1 MRGAAPVDE
10 DQRTRRASV
19 MSLVRDLVAAL
30 GANDDPLL
38 GLFGAFAYDLV
49 FQIEDLVQKRARES
63 DQRDIVLYVPDRL
76 LAYDR
81 ATGRGVVLSYDFA
94 WKGKS
99 TEGLPRETAESVYAK
114 TPRQG
119 FADHAPGEYQAT
131 VETARA
137 AFARGDLF
145 EAVPGQ
151 LFAEPCERSPAE
163 VFQRLCRINPSPYG
177 ALMNLGDGEFL
188 VSASPEMFVRSD
200 GRRVETCPISGTIAR
215 GVDAIGDAEQIRQL
229 LNSEKDE
236 FELNMCTDVD
246 RNDKARVC
254 VPGTIKVLARRQIET
269 YSKLFHT
276 VDHVEG
282 MLRPGFDSL
291 DAFLTHAWAVTVT
304 GAPKLWAMQFVEDHE
319 RSSRR
324 WYAGAI
330 GAVNFDGSINTG
342 LTIRTIRMKDG
353 LAEVRVGATCLFDSD
368 PAAEDRECQVKA
380 AALFQALRGDPP
392 KPLSA
397 FAPDAT
403 GSGKRVLLIDHDD
416 SFVHMLADY
425 FRQVGATV
433 TVVRH
438 VHALADAEA
447 ARATIC
453 WCCRRGRAG
462 RRISAIAKTIDA
474 ALDKKL
480 PIFGV
485 CLGVQAIGEYFGGQ
499 LGQLGQPAHG
509 RPSRVQVRGGRLM
522 QNLPNEIVIGRYHSL
537 YVERDS
543 MPEVL
548 TVTASTEDGVA
559 MAIEH
564 KTLAGRRRAVSPGI
578 ADVAR
583 RRSRP
588 AHRGERVPA
597 WRTDQLMIANR
608 DPKEIPMTFEH
619 DLKAAVR
626 TIPDYPKPGILF
638 RDITTLLGDARAFRR
653 AVDELVQPWA
663 GNKIDKVAGIE
674 ARGFILG
681 GAVAHQVSAGFVP
694 IRKKGKLPHT
704 TVRIAYSL
712 EYGLDEMEMHADAIH
727 PGERVILVDDLIAT
741 GGTAE
746 GAVKLMRQI
755 GANVVAACFI
765 IDLPDL
771 GGAAKLRAMDVPV
784 RTLMAFDGH

>member
-1 MRGAAPVDE
+1 MNRTVFALPARSDYVTRAGLAITRVAEQFTGGASRLDDLINLLDRRRGVMLSSGTTVPGRYESFDLGFSDPPLKLETTGVNFKLEALNGRGQVLIAFLADVLREPCVVISEKTASRLSGHIIRGDAPIEE

-19 MSLVRDLVAAL
+19 MSLVRDLVAAFS
-30 GANDDPLL
+30 ANDDGLL

-49 FQIEDLVQKRARES
+49 FQIEDLVQKRPREN

-81 ATGRGVVLSYDFA
+81 ATGRGVVLAYDFA

-99 TEGLPRETAESVYAK
+99 TAGLPHETAESPYLK

-151 LFAEPCERSPAE
+151 LFAEPCDRSPAE
-163 VFQRLCRINPSPYG
+163 VFQRLCVINPSPYG
-177 ALMNLGDGEFL
+177 ALMNLGEGEFL

-215 GVDAIGDAEQIRQL
+215 GTDAIGDAEQIRQL

-282 MLRPGFDSL
+282 MLRPGFDAL

-319 RSSRR
+319 RSPRR

-392 KPLSA
+392 KPLST

-403 GSGKRVLLIDHDD
+403 GSGKQVLLIDHDD

-425 FRQVGATV
+425 FRQVGADV

-438 VHALADAEA
+438 VHALDMLKQ
-447 ARATIC
+447 RK
-453 WCCRRGRAG
+453 WDLLVLSPGPGRPEDFG
-462 RRISAIAKTIDA
+462 IKKTIDA
-474 ALDKKL
+474 ALEKKL
-480 PIFGV
+480 PVFGV
-485 CLGVQAIGEYFGGQ
+485 CLGVQAIGEYFGGE
-499 LGQLGQPAHG
+499 LGQLTHPAHG
-509 RPSRVQVRGGRLM
+509 RPSRVHVRGGRLM
-522 QNLPNEIVIGRYHSL
+522 RNLPNEIVIGRYHSL
-537 YVERDS
+537 FVERDS

-548 TVTASTEDGVA
+548 SVTASTEDGVA
-559 MAIEH
+559 MALEH
-564 KTLAGRRRAVSPGI
+564 KTLPVAGVQFHPESLM
-578 ADVAR
+578 
-583 RRSRP
+583 SLS
-588 AHRGERVPA
+588 GEVG
-597 WRTDQLMIANR
+597 
-608 DPKEIPMTFEH
+608 
-619 DLKAAVR
+619 LKIVENA
-626 TIPDYPKPGILF
+626 F
-638 RDITTLLGDARAFRR
+638 RLDAR
-653 AVDELVQPWA
+653 VD
-663 GNKIDKVAGIE
+663 
-674 ARGFILG
+674 
-681 GAVAHQVSAGFVP
+681 
-694 IRKKGKLPHT
+694 
-704 TVRIAYSL
+704 
-712 EYGLDEMEMHADAIH
+712 
-727 PGERVILVDDLIAT
+727 
-741 GGTAE
+741 
-746 GAVKLMRQI
+746 
-755 GANVVAACFI
+755 
-765 IDLPDL
+765 
-771 GGAAKLRAMDVPV
+771 
-784 RTLMAFDGH
+784 

>member
-1 MRGAAPVDE
+1 MNRTVFSLPALSEYVTRGDLSVRRQAELFSGGANRLDQLIDLLDRRRGVVLSSGTTVPGRYESFDLGFSDPPLVLETSGVNFALAALNRRGEVLIAFLADTLREPCVVITERTASCLAGHILRGAAPVEE

-19 MSLVRDLVAAL
+19 MSLVRDMVAAF

-38 GLFGAFAYDLV
+38 GLYGAFAYDLV
-49 FQIEDLVQKRARES
+49 FQIEDLVQKRAREQ

-81 ATGRGVVLSYDFA
+81 ATARGVVISYDFA
-94 WKGKS
+94 WKGQS
-99 TEGLPRETAESVYAK
+99 TQGARETSESVYAK

-119 FADHAPGEYQAT
+119 FADHARGEYQAT

-177 ALMNLGDGEFL
+177 ALMNLGNGEFL
-188 VSASPEMFVRSD
+188 VAASPEMYVRSD
-200 GRRVETCPISGTIAR
+200 GKRVETCPISGTIAR

-282 MLRPGFDSL
+282 MLRPGFDAL

-304 GAPKLWAMQFVEDHE
+304 GAPKLWAMQFIEDHE
-319 RSSRR
+319 RSPRR

-330 GAVNFDGSINTG
+330 GCVNFDGSINTG

-353 LAEVRVGATCLFDSD
+353 LAELRVGATCLFDSD

-403 GSGKRVLLIDHDD
+403 GSGKQVLLIDHDD

-425 FRQVGATV
+425 FRQVGASV

-438 VHALADAEA
+438 VHALDMLKRRKWDLLVLSPGPGRPEDFKIAS
-447 ARATIC
+447 TI
-453 WCCRRGRAG
+453 G
-462 RRISAIAKTIDA
+462 A
-474 ALDKKL
+474 ALEKKL

-499 LGQLGQPAHG
+499 LGQLTQPAHG

-522 QNLPNEIVIGRYHSL
+522 KSLPNEIVIGRYHSL
-537 YVERDS
+537 FVERGS
-543 MPEVL
+543 MPDVL
-548 TVTASTEDGVA
+548 DVTASTEDGVA

-564 KTLAGRRRAVSPGI
+564 KTLPVGGVQFHPESLMSLSG
-578 ADVAR
+578 DVGLR
-583 RRSRP
+583 IV
-588 AHRGERVPA
+588 E
-597 WRTDQLMIANR
+597 N
-608 DPKEIPMTFEH
+608 
-619 DLKAAVR
+619 
-626 TIPDYPKPGILF
+626 
-638 RDITTLLGDARAFRR
+638 AFRL
-653 AVDELVQPWA
+653 D
-663 GNKIDKVAGIE
+663 
-674 ARGFILG
+674 
-681 GAVAHQVSAGFVP
+681 VSV
-694 IRKKGKLPHT
+694 H
-704 TVRIAYSL
+704 
-712 EYGLDEMEMHADAIH
+712 
-727 PGERVILVDDLIAT
+727 
-741 GGTAE
+741 
-746 GAVKLMRQI
+746 
-755 GANVVAACFI
+755 
-765 IDLPDL
+765 
-771 GGAAKLRAMDVPV
+771 
-784 RTLMAFDGH
+784 

>member
-1 MRGAAPVDE
+1 MNRTAFSLPARSLYRTHGGLEVSRSVEQFSGGAKRLDELIDLLDRRRGVVLSSRTTVPGRHESFALGFSDPPLRLITTGPDFSLQALNARGQVLIGFLGDALREPCVVISEKNPTRLAGHIVRGAAPVDE

-19 MSLVRDLVAAL
+19 MSLVRDLVAAP
-30 GANDDPLL
+30 GANDDPVH

-49 FQIEDLVQKRARES
+49 FQIEDIGQNPARGLG
-63 DQRDIVLYVPDRL
+63 QHGHVLYVPDRL

-81 ATGRGVVLSYDFA
+81 ATGRGVVLSYDFS
-94 WKGKS
+94 WKGNS
-99 TEGLPRETAESVYAK
+99 SEGLPRQTPDSGYAK

-119 FADHAPGEYQAT
+119 FSDHAPGEYQAT

-163 VFQRLCRINPSPYG
+163 VFQRLCRINPSPSR
-177 ALMNLGDGEFL
+177 ALMNRGDGEFL
-188 VSASPEMFVRSD
+188 VAASPEMFVRSD

-229 LNSEKDE
+229 LNSQKDE
-236 FELNMCTDVD
+236 FELNMCTDGD

-304 GAPKLWAMQFVEDHE
+304 GAPKLWAMQFVEDNE

-330 GAVNFDGSINTG
+330 GCVNFDGSINTG

-353 LAEVRVGATCLFDSD
+353 LAEVRAGAPWLLDSA
-368 PAAEDRECQVKA
+368 PAAEACECQVKA

-403 GSGKRVLLIDHDD
+403 GSGKKVLLIDHDD

-425 FRQVGATV
+425 FRQVGASV

-438 VHALADAEA
+438 IHAQDMLKQKNWDLLVLSPGP
-447 ARATIC
+447 
-453 WCCRRGRAG
+453 GRPEDFG
-462 RRISAIAKTIDA
+462 ISKTIDA
-474 ALDKKL
+474 ALEKRL

-509 RPSRVQVRGGRLM
+509 RPSPVQVRGGRLM
-522 QNLPNEIVIGRYHSL
+522 QNLPKGIGIGRS
-537 YVERDS
+537 
-543 MPEVL
+543 
-548 TVTASTEDGVA
+548 
-559 MAIEH
+559 
-564 KTLAGRRRAVSPGI
+564 
-578 ADVAR
+578 
-583 RRSRP
+583 
-588 AHRGERVPA
+588 
-597 WRTDQLMIANR
+597 
-608 DPKEIPMTFEH
+608 
-619 DLKAAVR
+619 
-626 TIPDYPKPGILF
+626 
-638 RDITTLLGDARAFRR
+638 
-653 AVDELVQPWA
+653 
-663 GNKIDKVAGIE
+663 
-674 ARGFILG
+674 
-681 GAVAHQVSAGFVP
+681 
-694 IRKKGKLPHT
+694 
-704 TVRIAYSL
+704 
-712 EYGLDEMEMHADAIH
+712 
-727 PGERVILVDDLIAT
+727 
-741 GGTAE
+741 
-746 GAVKLMRQI
+746 
-755 GANVVAACFI
+755 
-765 IDLPDL
+765 
-771 GGAAKLRAMDVPV
+771 
-784 RTLMAFDGH
+784 

>member
-1 MRGAAPVDE
+1 MNRTVFSLPAQSEYRTRGGLAVTRAVEQFTGGASRLDDLIGLLDRRCGVVLSSGTTVPGRYESFDLGFSDPPLRLETKGADFSLEALNQRGEVLIAFLADALHEPCVVISEKSERRLAGHIVRSAAPVDE

-19 MSLVRDLVAAL
+19 VSLVRDLVAAL
-30 GANDDPLL
+30 GANDDPVL

-49 FQIEDLVQKRARES
+49 FQIEDLVQKRRRES

-94 WKGKS
+94 WNGKS
-99 TEGLPRETAESVYAK
+99 SEGLPRETAESTYAR
-114 TPRQG
+114 TPCQG
-119 FADHAPGEYQAT
+119 FSDHAPGEYRAT

-229 LNSEKDE
+229 LNSQKDE

-282 MLRPGFDSL
+282 VLRPGFDAL

-304 GAPKLWAMQFVEDHE
+304 GAPKLWAMQFIEDHE
-319 RSSRR
+319 RSPRR

-330 GAVNFDGSINTG
+330 GVVNFDGSINTG

-425 FRQVGATV
+425 FRQVGASV

-438 VHALADAEA
+438 VHALEMLKQKNWDLLVLSPGPGRPADF
-447 ARATIC
+447 
-453 WCCRRGRAG
+453 G
-462 RRISAIAKTIDA
+462 IAKTIDA
-474 ALDKKL
+474 ALAKKL
-480 PIFGV
+480 PVFGV
-485 CLGVQAIGEYFGGQ
+485 CLGLQAIGEYFGGQ
-499 LGQLGQPAHG
+499 LGQLRQPSHG

-522 QNLPNEIVIGRYHSL
+522 RRLPNEIVIGRYHSL
-537 YVERDS
+537 FVERDS
-543 MPEVL
+543 MPDVL
-548 TVTASTEDGVA
+548 SVTASTEDGVA
-559 MAIEH
+559 MAVEH
-564 KTLAGRRRAVSPGI
+564 KTLPVGGVQFHPES
-578 ADVAR
+578 
-583 RRSRP
+583 
-588 AHRGERVPA
+588 
-597 WRTDQLMIANR
+597 LMS
-608 DPKEIPMTFEH
+608 
-619 DLKAAVR
+619 
-626 TIPDYPKPGILF
+626 
-638 RDITTLLGDARAFRR
+638 LGDEVGLRIVENAFR
-653 AVDELVQPWA
+653 
-663 GNKIDKVAGIE
+663 
-674 ARGFILG
+674 LG
-681 GAVAHQVSAGFVP
+681 EP
-694 IRKKGKLPHT
+694 
-704 TVRIAYSL
+704 
-712 EYGLDEMEMHADAIH
+712 AD
-727 PGERVILVDDLIAT
+727 
-741 GGTAE
+741 
-746 GAVKLMRQI
+746 
-755 GANVVAACFI
+755 
-765 IDLPDL
+765 
-771 GGAAKLRAMDVPV
+771 
-784 RTLMAFDGH
+784 

>member
-1 MRGAAPVDE
+1 MNRTVFSLPDHSEYRTRGGLLITRSVEHFSGGASRLDDLIELLDRRRGVVLSSGTTVPGRYESFDLGFADPPLQLQTSGAEFSLVALNARGEVLIAFLGDVLREPCVVITDRSASRISGHILRGDAPVDE

-19 MSLVRDLVAAL
+19 MSLVRDMVAAF
-30 GANDDPLL
+30 GSNDDALL

-49 FQIEDLVQKRARES
+49 FQIEDLVQKRKRED
-63 DQRDIVLYVPDRL
+63 DQRDIVLFVPDRL

-81 ATGRGVVLSYDFA
+81 ATARGAVLSYDFA
-94 WKGKS
+94 WNGKS
-99 TEGLPRETAESVYAK
+99 SEGLSRDTSDSIYARQ
-114 TPRQG
+114 PRQA
-119 FADHAPGEYQAT
+119 FSDHAAGEYQAT

-151 LFAEPCERSPAE
+151 LFGEPCERSPAE

-200 GRRVETCPISGTIAR
+200 GRRIETCPISGTIAR
-215 GVDAIGDAEQIRQL
+215 GRDAIGDAEQIRQL

-282 MLRPGFDSL
+282 MLRPGFDAL

-319 RSSRR
+319 RSPRR

-392 KPLSA
+392 KRLSA
-397 FAPDAT
+397 VAPDAT

-425 FRQVGATV
+425 FRQVGAAV
-433 TVVRH
+433 TVVRY
-438 VHALADAEA
+438 VHARHMLESASYDLLVLSPGP
-447 ARATIC
+447 
-453 WCCRRGRAG
+453 GRPEDF
-462 RRISAIAKTIDA
+462 AIARTIDT
-474 ALDKKL
+474 ALNKKL

-499 LGQLGQPAHG
+499 LGQLTQPAHG

-522 QNLPNEIVIGRYHSL
+522 QNLPNEVVIGRYHSL

-548 TVTASTEDGVA
+548 SVTASTEDGVA

-564 KTLAGRRRAVSPGI
+564 KTLPVGGVQFHPESLMSLG
-578 ADVAR
+578 
-583 RRSRP
+583 
-588 AHRGERVPA
+588 GEVGLRIVE
-597 WRTDQLMIANR
+597 N
-608 DPKEIPMTFEH
+608 
-619 DLKAAVR
+619 
-626 TIPDYPKPGILF
+626 
-638 RDITTLLGDARAFRR
+638 AFR
-653 AVDELVQPWA
+653 
-663 GNKIDKVAGIE
+663 
-674 ARGFILG
+674 LG
-681 GAVAHQVSAGFVP
+681 
-694 IRKKGKLPHT
+694 
-704 TVRIAYSL
+704 
-712 EYGLDEMEMHADAIH
+712 
-727 PGERVILVDDLIAT
+727 
-741 GGTAE
+741 
-746 GAVKLMRQI
+746 
-755 GANVVAACFI
+755 
-765 IDLPDL
+765 
-771 GGAAKLRAMDVPV
+771 VPV
-784 RTLMAFDGH
+784 NY

>member
-1 MRGAAPVDE
+1 MNRTVFSLPALSEYRTRGGLSVTRAAEQFSGGASRLDDLINLLDRRRGVVLSSGTTVPGRYESFDLGFADPPLVLETMGTDFALQALNRRGEVLIAFLGATLRDPAVVITEHTPARLAGHIIRGPAPVEE

-19 MSLVRDLVAAL
+19 MSLVRVLIAAFSA
-30 GANDDPLL
+30 GDDSLL

-49 FQIEDLVQKRARES
+49 FQIEDLVQKRPREK

-81 ATGRGVVLSYDFA
+81 ATGRGVILSYDFA
-94 WKGKS
+94 WNGQS
-99 TEGLPRETAESVYAK
+99 TAGLPRETDDSIYLKE
-114 TPRQG
+114 PRQG

-131 VETARA
+131 VELARA

-151 LFAEPCERSPAE
+151 LFGEPCDRSPAE

-177 ALMNLGDGEFL
+177 ALMNLGEGEFL

-215 GVDAIGDAEQIRQL
+215 GRDAIGDAEQIRQL

-246 RNDKARVC
+246 RNDKARIC

-282 MLRPGFDSL
+282 MLRPGFDAL

-319 RSSRR
+319 RSPRR

-330 GAVNFDGSINTG
+330 GVVNFDGSINTG

-392 KPLSA
+392 KPLSST
-397 FAPDAT
+397 APDAT
-403 GSGKRVLLIDHDD
+403 GSGKQVLLIDHDD

-425 FRQVGATV
+425 FRQVGANV
-433 TVVRH
+433 TVVRY
-438 VHALADAEA
+438 VHALTMLKERSWDLVVLSPGP
-447 ARATIC
+447 
-453 WCCRRGRAG
+453 GRPEDFK
-462 RRISAIAKTIDA
+462 ISRTIDA

-485 CLGVQAIGEYFGGQ
+485 CLGLQAMGEYFGGH
-499 LGQLGQPAHG
+499 LGQLSQPAHG

-522 QNLPNEIVIGRYHSL
+522 QGLPNEIVIGRYHSL
-537 YVERDS
+537 YVEREG

-564 KTLAGRRRAVSPGI
+564 TSLPVGGVQFHPES
-578 ADVAR
+578 
-583 RRSRP
+583 
-588 AHRGERVPA
+588 
-597 WRTDQLMIANR
+597 LMS
-608 DPKEIPMTFEH
+608 
-619 DLKAAVR
+619 
-626 TIPDYPKPGILF
+626 
-638 RDITTLLGDARAFRR
+638 LGDAVGLKIVENAFR
-653 AVDELVQPWA
+653 LKQP
-663 GNKIDKVAGIE
+663 
-674 ARGFILG
+674 
-681 GAVAHQVSAGFVP
+681 
-694 IRKKGKLPHT
+694 
-704 TVRIAYSL
+704 
-712 EYGLDEMEMHADAIH
+712 
-727 PGERVILVDDLIAT
+727 
-741 GGTAE
+741 
-746 GAVKLMRQI
+746 
-755 GANVVAACFI
+755 AN
-765 IDLPDL
+765 
-771 GGAAKLRAMDVPV
+771 
-784 RTLMAFDGH
+784 

>member
-1 MRGAAPVDE
+1 MNRTVFSLPDRSEYRTRGGLLVTRSIEHFSGGASRLDDLIELLDRRRGVVLSSGTTVPGRYESFDLGFADPPLQLQTSGADFSLSALNARGEVLIAFLGDVLRDPSVVVTERSASRLSGHILRGDAPVNE

-19 MSLVRDLVAAL
+19 MSLVRELVAAF
-30 GANDDPLL
+30 GSNDDSLL

-49 FQIEDLVQKRARES
+49 FQIEDLVQKRKRES
-63 DQRDIVLYVPDRL
+63 DQRDIVLFVPDRL

-81 ATGRGVVLSYDFA
+81 ATARGAVLSYDFA
-94 WKGKS
+94 WNGKS
-99 TEGLPRETAESVYAK
+99 SNGLSRDTSESVYALM
-114 TPRQG
+114 PRQA
-119 FADHAPGEYQAT
+119 FSDHAAGEYQAT

-137 AFARGDLF
+137 SFARGDLF

-151 LFAEPCERSPAE
+151 LFGEPCERSPAE

-200 GRRVETCPISGTIAR
+200 GRRIETCPISGTIAR

-229 LNSEKDE
+229 LNSKKDE

-319 RSSRR
+319 RSPRR

-330 GAVNFDGSINTG
+330 GVVNFDGGINTG

-353 LAEVRVGATCLFDSD
+353 IAEVRVGATCLFDSD

-392 KPLSA
+392 KRLST

-425 FRQVGATV
+425 FRQVGASV

-438 VHALADAEA
+438 IHARQMLESTAYDLLVLSPGPGRPEDFGIAATIDTALA
-447 ARATIC
+447 
-453 WCCRRGRAG
+453 
-462 RRISAIAKTIDA
+462 
-474 ALDKKL
+474 KKL

-485 CLGVQAIGEYFGGQ
+485 CLGVQAIGEYFGGR
-499 LGQLGQPAHG
+499 LGQLQQPAHG

-522 QNLPNEIVIGRYHSL
+522 QNLPDEIVIGRYHSL

-543 MPEVL
+543 MPDVL
-548 TVTASTEDGVA
+548 QVTASTEDGVA

-564 KTLAGRRRAVSPGI
+564 KTLPVAGVQFHPESLMSLG
-578 ADVAR
+578 
-583 RRSRP
+583 
-588 AHRGERVPA
+588 GEVGLRIVE
-597 WRTDQLMIANR
+597 N
-608 DPKEIPMTFEH
+608 
-619 DLKAAVR
+619 
-626 TIPDYPKPGILF
+626 
-638 RDITTLLGDARAFRR
+638 AFR
-653 AVDELVQPWA
+653 
-663 GNKIDKVAGIE
+663 
-674 ARGFILG
+674 LG
-681 GAVAHQVSAGFVP
+681 TP
-694 IRKKGKLPHT
+694 L
-704 TVRIAYSL
+704 
-712 EYGLDEMEMHADAIH
+712 
-727 PGERVILVDDLIAT
+727 
-741 GGTAE
+741 
-746 GAVKLMRQI
+746 
-755 GANVVAACFI
+755 N
-765 IDLPDL
+765 
-771 GGAAKLRAMDVPV
+771 
-784 RTLMAFDGH
+784 

>member
-1 MRGAAPVDE
+1 MNRTVFSLPAKSHYRTSGGLAVTRTVEQFSGDAKRLDDLIDLLDRRRGVVLSSGTTVPGRYESFDLGFADPPLVLETAGTKFSLSALNGRGEVLIAFLGETLREPCAVVTEKSATRLAGHIIRGAAPVEE

-19 MSLVRDLVAAL
+19 MSLVRDLVAAFA
-30 GANDDPLL
+30 ANNDPLL

-49 FQIEDLVQKRARES
+49 FQIEDLVQKRAREA

-81 ATGRGVVLSYDFA
+81 ATGRGVVLAYDFA
-94 WKGKS
+94 WNGKS
-99 TEGLPRETAESVYAK
+99 TAGLPHATPESLYLKA
-114 TPRQG
+114 PRQG

-131 VETARA
+131 VEVARA

-215 GVDAIGDAEQIRQL
+215 GTDAIGDAEQIRQL

-319 RSSRR
+319 RSPRR

-353 LAEVRVGATCLFDSD
+353 LAEVRVGATCLFNSD

-403 GSGKRVLLIDHDD
+403 GSGKQVLLIDHDD

-425 FRQVGATV
+425 FRQVGADV

-438 VHALADAEA
+438 VHAQDMLK
-447 ARATIC
+447 
-453 WCCRRGRAG
+453 RRGWDLLVLSPGPG
-462 RRISAIAKTIDA
+462 RPEDFGISKTIGTA
-474 ALDKKL
+474 IEKNL

-485 CLGVQAIGEYFGGQ
+485 CLGLQAIGEYFGGQ

-537 YVERDS
+537 YVERQSIPD
-543 MPEVL
+543 VL
-548 TVTASTEDGVA
+548 SVTATTEDGVA

-564 KTLAGRRRAVSPGI
+564 KTLPVGGVQFHPESLMSLG
-578 ADVAR
+578 
-583 RRSRP
+583 
-588 AHRGERVPA
+588 GEVGLRIVE
-597 WRTDQLMIANR
+597 N
-608 DPKEIPMTFEH
+608 
-619 DLKAAVR
+619 
-626 TIPDYPKPGILF
+626 
-638 RDITTLLGDARAFRR
+638 AFR
-653 AVDELVQPWA
+653 LNA
-663 GNKIDKVAGIE
+663 GMN
-674 ARGFILG
+674 
-681 GAVAHQVSAGFVP
+681 
-694 IRKKGKLPHT
+694 
-704 TVRIAYSL
+704 
-712 EYGLDEMEMHADAIH
+712 
-727 PGERVILVDDLIAT
+727 
-741 GGTAE
+741 
-746 GAVKLMRQI
+746 
-755 GANVVAACFI
+755 
-765 IDLPDL
+765 
-771 GGAAKLRAMDVPV
+771 
-784 RTLMAFDGH
+784 

>member
-1 MRGAAPVDE
+1 MNRTVFALPARSDYLTRAGLAITRVAEQFTGGANRLDDLINLLDRRRGVVLSSGTTVPGRYESFDLGFSDPPLKLETAGVNFKLEALNERGQVLIAFLGDVMREPCVVISEKTPVRLAGHIVRGDAPVEE

-19 MSLVRDLVAAL
+19 MSLVRDTIAAFS
-30 GANDDPLL
+30 ANDDGLL

-49 FQIEDLVQKRARES
+49 FQIEDLAQKRPREQ

-81 ATGRGVVLSYDFA
+81 ATGRGVVLAYDFA

-99 TEGLPRETAESVYAK
+99 TAGLPRETAESPYLK

-151 LFAEPCERSPAE
+151 LFAEPCDRSPAE
-163 VFQRLCRINPSPYG
+163 VFQRLCVINPSPYG
-177 ALMNLGDGEFL
+177 ALMNLGEGEFL

-215 GVDAIGDAEQIRQL
+215 GTDAIGDAEQIRQL

-282 MLRPGFDSL
+282 MLRPGFDAL

-319 RSSRR
+319 RSPRR

-330 GAVNFDGSINTG
+330 GAMNFDGSINTG

-392 KPLSA
+392 KPLST

-425 FRQVGATV
+425 FRQVGADV

-438 VHALADAEA
+438 VHALDMIEQKAWDLLVLSPGP
-447 ARATIC
+447 
-453 WCCRRGRAG
+453 GRPEDFG
-462 RRISAIAKTIDA
+462 IKKTINA
-474 ALDKKL
+474 ALEKKL
-480 PIFGV
+480 PVFGV
-485 CLGVQAIGEYFGGQ
+485 CLGVQAIGEYFGGE
-499 LGQLGQPAHG
+499 LGQLIHPAHG

-522 QNLPNEIVIGRYHSL
+522 RNLPNEIVIGRYHSL

-548 TVTASTEDGVA
+548 SVTASTEDGVA
-559 MAIEH
+559 MALEH
-564 KTLAGRRRAVSPGI
+564 KTLPVAGVQFHPES
-578 ADVAR
+578 
-583 RRSRP
+583 
-588 AHRGERVPA
+588 
-597 WRTDQLMIANR
+597 LMSLGNEVGLRIVENA
-608 DPKEIPMTFEH
+608 
-619 DLKAAVR
+619 
-626 TIPDYPKPGILF
+626 F
-638 RDITTLLGDARAFRR
+638 RLDAR
-653 AVDELVQPWA
+653 
-663 GNKIDKVAGIE
+663 
-674 ARGFILG
+674 
-681 GAVAHQVSAGFVP
+681 
-694 IRKKGKLPHT
+694 
-704 TVRIAYSL
+704 
-712 EYGLDEMEMHADAIH
+712 
-727 PGERVILVDDLIAT
+727 
-741 GGTAE
+741 
-746 GAVKLMRQI
+746 
-755 GANVVAACFI
+755 
-765 IDLPDL
+765 
-771 GGAAKLRAMDVPV
+771 
-784 RTLMAFDGH
+784 

>member
-1 MRGAAPVDE
+1 MNRTVFSLPDHSEYHTRGGLLVTRSVEHFSGGASRLDDLIELLDRRRGVVLSSGTTVPGRYESFDLGFADPPLQLQTTGVNFSLSALNARGEVLIAFLGDVLREPCVVITERSAGRLAGHVLRGEAPVDE

-19 MSLVRDLVAAL
+19 MSLVRDLVAAF
-30 GANDDPLL
+30 GANDDALL

-49 FQIEDLVQKRARES
+49 FQIEDLVQKRPRES
-63 DQRDIVLYVPDRL
+63 DQRDIVLFVPDRL

-81 ATGRGVVLSYDFA
+81 ATAQGVVLSYDFA
-94 WKGKS
+94 WNGKS
-99 TEGLPRETAESVYAK
+99 SKGLSRDTSESVYAR

-119 FADHAPGEYQAT
+119 FADHAAGEYQAT

-151 LFAEPCERSPAE
+151 LFGEPCERSPAE

-177 ALMNLGDGEFL
+177 ALMNLGEGEFL
-188 VSASPEMFVRSD
+188 VAASPEMFVRSD
-200 GRRVETCPISGTIAR
+200 GRRIETCPISGTIAR

-229 LNSEKDE
+229 LNSQKDE

-319 RSSRR
+319 RSPRR

-330 GAVNFDGSINTG
+330 GVVNFDGSINTG

-353 LAEVRVGATCLFDSD
+353 IAEVRVGATCLFDSD

-392 KPLSA
+392 KRLST

-425 FRQVGATV
+425 FRQVGASV
-433 TVVRH
+433 TVVRY
-438 VHALADAEA
+438 VHARHMLESASYDLLVLSPGP
-447 ARATIC
+447 
-453 WCCRRGRAG
+453 GRPEDF
-462 RRISAIAKTIDA
+462 AIASTIDA
-474 ALDKKL
+474 ALARKL

-485 CLGVQAIGEYFGGQ
+485 CLGVQAIGEYFGGR
-499 LGQLGQPAHG
+499 LGQLQQPAHG

-543 MPEVL
+543 MPDVL
-548 TVTASTEDGVA
+548 QVTASTEDGVA
-559 MAIEH
+559 MALEH
-564 KTLAGRRRAVSPGI
+564 KTLPVAGVQFHPESLMSLG
-578 ADVAR
+578 
-583 RRSRP
+583 
-588 AHRGERVPA
+588 GEVGLRIVE
-597 WRTDQLMIANR
+597 N
-608 DPKEIPMTFEH
+608 
-619 DLKAAVR
+619 
-626 TIPDYPKPGILF
+626 
-638 RDITTLLGDARAFRR
+638 AFR
-653 AVDELVQPWA
+653 
-663 GNKIDKVAGIE
+663 
-674 ARGFILG
+674 LG
-681 GAVAHQVSAGFVP
+681 A
-694 IRKKGKLPHT
+694 LT
-704 TVRIAYSL
+704 
-712 EYGLDEMEMHADAIH
+712 
-727 PGERVILVDDLIAT
+727 
-741 GGTAE
+741 
-746 GAVKLMRQI
+746 
-755 GANVVAACFI
+755 N
-765 IDLPDL
+765 
-771 GGAAKLRAMDVPV
+771 
-784 RTLMAFDGH
+784 

>member
-1 MRGAAPVDE
+1 MNRTAFSFPPHSEYRTRGGLAVSRSVEQFTGGASRLDDLIGLLDRRRGVVLSSGTTVPGRYESFDLGFSDPPLVLETAGIDFSLVALNPRGEILIAFLGDALREPCVVISEKSPKRLAGHIVRGAAPVEE

-19 MSLVRDLVAAL
+19 MSLVRDLVAAF
-30 GANDDPLL
+30 GSSEDPML

-49 FQIEDLVQKRARES
+49 FQIEDIVQKRARER

-81 ATGRGVVLSYDFA
+81 ATARGVVLSYEFG
-94 WKGKS
+94 WNGKS
-99 TEGLPRETAESVYAK
+99 TEGLPRETSESLYAR
-114 TPRQG
+114 TGRQG

-188 VSASPEMFVRSD
+188 VSASPEMFVRCD

-254 VPGTIKVLARRQIET
+254 LPGSIKVLARRQIET

-319 RSSRR
+319 RSPRR

-397 FAPDAT
+397 VAPDAT

-433 TVVRH
+433 TVVRY
-438 VHALADAEA
+438 VHAQEMLNKGQYDLLVLSPGPGRPQDFAMAE
-447 ARATIC
+447 TI
-453 WCCRRGRAG
+453 G
-462 RRISAIAKTIDA
+462 T
-474 ALDKKL
+474 ALGKKL

-499 LGQLGQPAHG
+499 LGQLKQPAHG
-509 RPSRVQVRGGRLM
+509 RPARVQVRGGCLM
-522 QNLPNEIVIGRYHSL
+522 RNLPNEIVIGRYHSL
-537 YVERDS
+537 YVERNS
-543 MPEVL
+543 MPDVL
-548 TVTASTEDGVA
+548 VVTASTEDGVA

-564 KTLAGRRRAVSPGI
+564 KTLAVGGVQFHPESLMSLG
-578 ADVAR
+578 
-583 RRSRP
+583 
-588 AHRGERVPA
+588 GEVGLRIVV
-597 WRTDQLMIANR
+597 N
-608 DPKEIPMTFEH
+608 
-619 DLKAAVR
+619 
-626 TIPDYPKPGILF
+626 
-638 RDITTLLGDARAFRR
+638 AFR
-653 AVDELVQPWA
+653 
-663 GNKIDKVAGIE
+663 
-674 ARGFILG
+674 LG
-681 GAVAHQVSAGFVP
+681 AP
-694 IRKKGKLPHT
+694 
-704 TVRIAYSL
+704 
-712 EYGLDEMEMHADAIH
+712 
-727 PGERVILVDDLIAT
+727 VI
-741 GGTAE
+741 
-746 GAVKLMRQI
+746 
-755 GANVVAACFI
+755 
-765 IDLPDL
+765 
-771 GGAAKLRAMDVPV
+771 
-784 RTLMAFDGH
+784 

>member
-1 MRGAAPVDE
+1 MNRTVFALPAQSEYRTGGGLAITRTAEQFSGHADRLDDLIDLLDRRRGVVLSSGTTVPGRYDSFDLGFADPPLALETSGTDFALQAQNVRGEVLIAFLGAILRDPAVVITEHTPARLAGHIIRGPAPVEE
-10 DQRTRRASV
+10 DQRTRRAS
-19 MSLVRDLVAAL
+19 MISLVRALIAAL
-30 GANDDPLL
+30 CANDDPLL

-49 FQIEDLVQKRARES
+49 FQFEDIKQKRPRAA

-94 WKGKS
+94 WNGQS
-99 TEGLPRETAESVYAK
+99 TAGLPRETSESIYLK
-114 TPRQG
+114 EPRQG

-177 ALMNLGDGEFL
+177 ALMNLGEGEFL

-215 GVDAIGDAEQIRQL
+215 GRDAIGDAEQIRQL

-246 RNDKARVC
+246 RNDKARIC

-282 MLRPGFDSL
+282 MLRPGFDAL

-319 RSSRR
+319 RSPRR

-330 GAVNFDGSINTG
+330 GAVFFDGSINTG

-368 PAAEDRECQVKA
+368 AAAEDRECQVKA
-380 AALFQALRGDPP
+380 AALFQALRGDPA
-392 KPLSA
+392 KPLSSI
-397 FAPDAT
+397 APDAT
-403 GSGKRVLLIDHDD
+403 GSGKDVLLIDHDD

-425 FRQVGATV
+425 FRQVGANV

-438 VHALADAEA
+438 VHALQMLDQRSWDLLVLSPGPGRPADFK
-447 ARATIC
+447 
-453 WCCRRGRAG
+453 
-462 RRISAIAKTIDA
+462 ISTTIDA
-474 ALDKKL
+474 ALGKKL

-485 CLGVQAIGEYFGGQ
+485 CLGVQAMGEYFGGQ
-499 LGQLGQPAHG
+499 LGQLSQPAHG
-509 RPSRVQVRGGRLM
+509 RPSRVAVRGGRLM
-522 QNLPNEIVIGRYHSL
+522 QGLPNEIVIGRYHSL
-537 YVERDS
+537 FVERDS
-543 MPEVL
+543 MPDVL
-548 TVTASTEDGVA
+548 DVTAATEDGVA

-564 KTLAGRRRAVSPGI
+564 KTLPVGGVQFHPES
-578 ADVAR
+578 
-583 RRSRP
+583 
-588 AHRGERVPA
+588 
-597 WRTDQLMIANR
+597 LMS
-608 DPKEIPMTFEH
+608 
-619 DLKAAVR
+619 
-626 TIPDYPKPGILF
+626 
-638 RDITTLLGDARAFRR
+638 LGDAVGLRIVENAFR
-653 AVDELVQPWA
+653 
-663 GNKIDKVAGIE
+663 
-674 ARGFILG
+674 LG
-681 GAVAHQVSAGFVP
+681 VP
-694 IRKKGKLPHT
+694 
-704 TVRIAYSL
+704 
-712 EYGLDEMEMHADAIH
+712 
-727 PGERVILVDDLIAT
+727 
-741 GGTAE
+741 
-746 GAVKLMRQI
+746 
-755 GANVVAACFI
+755 AN
-765 IDLPDL
+765 
-771 GGAAKLRAMDVPV
+771 
-784 RTLMAFDGH
+784 

>member
-1 MRGAAPVDE
+1 MNRTVFSLPDRSEYRTHGGLVVARSVEHFSGGASRLDDLIELLDRRRGVVLSSGTTVPGRYESFDIGFADPPLQLQTRAENFSLSALNARGEVLIAFLGDVLRDDCLVITERSANRLAGHILRGEAPVNE
-10 DQRTRRASV
+10 DQRTRRATV
-19 MSLVRDLVAAL
+19 MSLVRELVASF
-30 GANDDPLL
+30 GSNEDSLL
-38 GLFGAFAYDLV
+38 GLFGAFGYDLV
-49 FQIEDLVQKRARES
+49 FQIEDLVQKRKRED
-63 DQRDIVLYVPDRL
+63 DQRDIVLFVPDRL

-81 ATGRGVVLSYDFA
+81 ATARGVVLSYDFA
-94 WKGKS
+94 WKGQS
-99 TEGLPRETAESVYAK
+99 SNGRSRETSESLYAH
-114 TPRQG
+114 TPRQA
-119 FADHAPGEYQAT
+119 FSDHAAGEYQAT

-151 LFAEPCERSPAE
+151 LFGEPCERSPAE

-200 GRRVETCPISGTIAR
+200 GRRIETCPISGTIAR

-229 LNSEKDE
+229 LNSQKDE

-246 RNDKARVC
+246 RNDKARIC

-319 RSSRR
+319 RSPRR

-330 GAVNFDGSINTG
+330 GVVNFDGGINTG

-353 LAEVRVGATCLFDSD
+353 IAEVRVGATCLFDSD

-392 KPLSA
+392 KRLST

-425 FRQVGATV
+425 FRQVGSSV
-433 TVVRH
+433 TVVRY
-438 VHALADAEA
+438 VHAQHMLATAGYDLLVLSPGP
-447 ARATIC
+447 
-453 WCCRRGRAG
+453 GRPEDFG
-462 RRISAIAKTIDA
+462 ISATIDA
-474 ALDKKL
+474 ALGKKL

-485 CLGVQAIGEYFGGQ
+485 CLGVQAIGEYFGGR
-499 LGQLGQPAHG
+499 LGQLQQPAHG

-543 MPEVL
+543 MPDVL
-548 TVTASTEDGVA
+548 QVTASTEDGVA

-564 KTLAGRRRAVSPGI
+564 KTLPVAGVQFHPESLMSLG
-578 ADVAR
+578 
-583 RRSRP
+583 
-588 AHRGERVPA
+588 GEVGLRIVE
-597 WRTDQLMIANR
+597 N
-608 DPKEIPMTFEH
+608 
-619 DLKAAVR
+619 
-626 TIPDYPKPGILF
+626 
-638 RDITTLLGDARAFRR
+638 AFR
-653 AVDELVQPWA
+653 L
-663 GNKIDKVAGIE
+663 G
-674 ARGFILG
+674 AR
-681 GAVAHQVSAGFVP
+681 
-694 IRKKGKLPHT
+694 T
-704 TVRIAYSL
+704 
-712 EYGLDEMEMHADAIH
+712 
-727 PGERVILVDDLIAT
+727 
-741 GGTAE
+741 
-746 GAVKLMRQI
+746 
-755 GANVVAACFI
+755 N
-765 IDLPDL
+765 
-771 GGAAKLRAMDVPV
+771 
-784 RTLMAFDGH
+784 

>member
-1 MRGAAPVDE
+1 SALNARGEVLIAFLGDVLRDPSVIVTERSANRLAGHILRGEAPVDE
-10 DQRTRRASV
+10 DQRTRRATV
-19 MSLVRDLVAAL
+19 MSLVRELVSAFGSNEDA
-30 GANDDPLL
+30 LL

-63 DQRDIVLYVPDRL
+63 DQRDIVLFVPDRL

-81 ATGRGVVLSYDFA
+81 ATARGVVLSYDFA
-94 WKGKS
+94 WNGKS
-99 TEGLPRETAESVYAK
+99 SHGLSRETSESVYAR
-114 TPRQG
+114 TPRQA
-119 FADHAPGEYQAT
+119 FADHSPGEYQAT

-151 LFAEPCERSPAE
+151 LFGEPCERSPAE

-200 GRRVETCPISGTIAR
+200 GRRIETCPISGTIAR

-229 LNSEKDE
+229 LNSQKDE

-246 RNDKARVC
+246 RNDKARIC

-319 RSSRR
+319 RSPRR

-330 GAVNFDGSINTG
+330 GVVNFDGGINTG

-392 KPLSA
+392 KRLST

-425 FRQVGATV
+425 FRQVGSSV
-433 TVVRH
+433 TVVRY
-438 VHALADAEA
+438 VHAQQMLAKAGYDLLVLSPGP
-447 ARATIC
+447 
-453 WCCRRGRAG
+453 GRPEDFN
-462 RRISAIAKTIDA
+462 ISATIDA
-474 ALDKKL
+474 ALGKKL

-485 CLGVQAIGEYFGGQ
+485 CLGVQAIGEYFGGR
-499 LGQLGQPAHG
+499 LGQLQQPAHG

-537 YVERDS
+537 YVERET
-543 MPEVL
+543 MPDVL
-548 TVTASTEDGVA
+548 QVTASTEDGVA

-564 KTLAGRRRAVSPGI
+564 KTLPVGGVQFHPESLMSLG
-578 ADVAR
+578 
-583 RRSRP
+583 
-588 AHRGERVPA
+588 GEVGLRIVE
-597 WRTDQLMIANR
+597 N
-608 DPKEIPMTFEH
+608 
-619 DLKAAVR
+619 
-626 TIPDYPKPGILF
+626 
-638 RDITTLLGDARAFRR
+638 AFR
-653 AVDELVQPWA
+653 L
-663 GNKIDKVAGIE
+663 
-674 ARGFILG
+674 
-681 GAVAHQVSAGFVP
+681 
-694 IRKKGKLPHT
+694 
-704 TVRIAYSL
+704 
-712 EYGLDEMEMHADAIH
+712 
-727 PGERVILVDDLIAT
+727 
-741 GGTAE
+741 
-746 GAVKLMRQI
+746 
-755 GANVVAACFI
+755 
-765 IDLPDL
+765 
-771 GGAAKLRAMDVPV
+771 GAAAN
-784 RTLMAFDGH
+784 

>member
-1 MRGAAPVDE
+1 
-10 DQRTRRASV
+10 
-19 MSLVRDLVAAL
+19 
-30 GANDDPLL
+30 
-38 GLFGAFAYDLV
+38 
-49 FQIEDLVQKRARES
+49 
-63 DQRDIVLYVPDRL
+63 
-76 LAYDR
+76 
-81 ATGRGVVLSYDFA
+81 
-94 WKGKS
+94 
-99 TEGLPRETAESVYAK
+99 
-114 TPRQG
+114 
-119 FADHAPGEYQAT
+119 
-131 VETARA
+131 
-137 AFARGDLF
+137 
-145 EAVPGQ
+145 
-151 LFAEPCERSPAE
+151 
-163 VFQRLCRINPSPYG
+163 
-177 ALMNLGDGEFL
+177 MNLGDGEFL

-282 MLRPGFDSL
+282 MLRPGFDAL

-304 GAPKLWAMQFVEDHE
+304 GAPKLWAMQFVEDNE

-380 AALFQALRGDPP
+380 AALFQALRGDAP

-403 GSGKRVLLIDHDD
+403 GSGRKVLLIDHDD

-425 FRQVGATV
+425 FRQVGASV

-438 VHALADAEA
+438 IHAQEMLKKNWDLLVLSPGP
-447 ARATIC
+447 
-453 WCCRRGRAG
+453 GRPEDFG
-462 RRISAIAKTIDA
+462 ISKTIGT
-474 ALDKKL
+474 ALDRKL

-499 LGQLGQPAHG
+499 LGQLTHPAHG

-522 QNLPNEIVIGRYHSL
+522 HNLPNEIVIGRYHSL

-543 MPEVL
+543 VPEVL
-548 TVTASTEDGVA
+548 EVTATTEDGVA

-564 KTLAGRRRAVSPGI
+564 KTLPVGGVQFHPESLMSLG
-578 ADVAR
+578 
-583 RRSRP
+583 
-588 AHRGERVPA
+588 GEVGLRIVE
-597 WRTDQLMIANR
+597 N
-608 DPKEIPMTFEH
+608 
-619 DLKAAVR
+619 
-626 TIPDYPKPGILF
+626 
-638 RDITTLLGDARAFRR
+638 AFR
-653 AVDELVQPWA
+653 L
-663 GNKIDKVAGIE
+663 N
-674 ARGFILG
+674 
-681 GAVAHQVSAGFVP
+681 
-694 IRKKGKLPHT
+694 
-704 TVRIAYSL
+704 
-712 EYGLDEMEMHADAIH
+712 
-727 PGERVILVDDLIAT
+727 
-741 GGTAE
+741 
-746 GAVKLMRQI
+746 
-755 GANVVAACFI
+755 
-765 IDLPDL
+765 
-771 GGAAKLRAMDVPV
+771 VPV
-784 RTLMAFDGH
+784 N

>member
-1 MRGAAPVDE
+1 MNRTVFALPARSDYVTRAGLAITRVAEQFTGGANRLDDLVSLLDRRRGVVLSSGTTVPGRYESFDLGFSDPPLKLETTGVNFKLEALNERGQVLIAFLVDVLREPCVVISEKTATRLAGHIIRGDAPVEE

-19 MSLVRDLVAAL
+19 MSLVRDLVAAFS
-30 GANDDPLL
+30 ANDDGLL

-99 TEGLPRETAESVYAK
+99 TEGLPRETAESPYLK

-151 LFAEPCERSPAE
+151 LFAEPCDRSPAE
-163 VFQRLCRINPSPYG
+163 VFQRLCVINPSPYG
-177 ALMNLGDGEFL
+177 ALMNLGEGEFL

-215 GVDAIGDAEQIRQL
+215 GSDAIGDAEQIRQL

-282 MLRPGFDSL
+282 MLRPGFDAL

-319 RSSRR
+319 RSPRR

-392 KPLSA
+392 KPLST

-425 FRQVGATV
+425 FRQVGADV

-438 VHALADAEA
+438 VHALDMLK
-447 ARATIC
+447 RKT
-453 WCCRRGRAG
+453 WDLLVLSPGPGRPEDFG
-462 RRISAIAKTIDA
+462 IKKTIDA
-474 ALDKKL
+474 ALERKL
-480 PIFGV
+480 PVFGV
-485 CLGVQAIGEYFGGQ
+485 CLGVQAIGEYFGGE
-499 LGQLGQPAHG
+499 LGQLTHPAHG

-522 QNLPNEIVIGRYHSL
+522 RNLPNEIVIGRYHSL

-548 TVTASTEDGVA
+548 SVTASTEDGVA
-559 MAIEH
+559 MALEH
-564 KTLAGRRRAVSPGI
+564 KTLPVAGVQFHPES
-578 ADVAR
+578 
-583 RRSRP
+583 
-588 AHRGERVPA
+588 
-597 WRTDQLMIANR
+597 LMSLSNEVGLRIVENA
-608 DPKEIPMTFEH
+608 
-619 DLKAAVR
+619 
-626 TIPDYPKPGILF
+626 F
-638 RDITTLLGDARAFRR
+638 RLDAR
-653 AVDELVQPWA
+653 VD
-663 GNKIDKVAGIE
+663 
-674 ARGFILG
+674 
-681 GAVAHQVSAGFVP
+681 
-694 IRKKGKLPHT
+694 
-704 TVRIAYSL
+704 
-712 EYGLDEMEMHADAIH
+712 
-727 PGERVILVDDLIAT
+727 
-741 GGTAE
+741 
-746 GAVKLMRQI
+746 
-755 GANVVAACFI
+755 
-765 IDLPDL
+765 
-771 GGAAKLRAMDVPV
+771 
-784 RTLMAFDGH
+784 

>member
-1 MRGAAPVDE
+1 MNRTVFSLPGKSEYRTRGGLLITRSVEHFSGGASRLDDLIKLLDTRHGVVLSSGTTVPGRYDSFDLGFADPPLQLQTRAENFSLSALNARGEVLIAFLSDVLRDASIVVTERGASHLAGHILRGEAPVDE
-10 DQRTRRASV
+10 DQRTRRATV
-19 MSLVRDLVAAL
+19 MSLVRQLVAAF
-30 GANDDPLL
+30 GSNEDGLL

-49 FQIEDLVQKRARES
+49 FQIEDLVQKRARED
-63 DQRDIVLYVPDRL
+63 DQRDIVLFVPDRL

-81 ATGRGVVLSYDFA
+81 ATARGAVLSYDFA
-94 WKGKS
+94 WNS
-99 TEGLPRETAESVYAK
+99 QSSEGLSRDTSESVYAR
-114 TPRQG
+114 TPRQA

-131 VETARA
+131 VETARS

-151 LFAEPCERSPAE
+151 LFGEPCERSPAE

-200 GRRVETCPISGTIAR
+200 GRRIETCPISGTIAR
-215 GVDAIGDAEQIRQL
+215 GADAIGDAEQIRQL
-229 LNSEKDE
+229 LNSQKDE

-246 RNDKARVC
+246 RNDKARIC

-319 RSSRR
+319 RTPRR

-330 GAVNFDGSINTG
+330 GVVNFDGSINTG

-353 LAEVRVGATCLFDSD
+353 IAEVRVGATCLFDSD

-392 KPLSA
+392 KPLSD

-425 FRQVGATV
+425 FRQVGASV
-433 TVVRH
+433 TVVRYI
-438 VHALADAEA
+438 HAQQMLAKASYDLLVLSPGPGRPEDFDIA
-447 ARATIC
+447 ATI
-453 WCCRRGRAG
+453 G
-462 RRISAIAKTIDA
+462 T

-485 CLGVQAIGEYFGGQ
+485 CLGVQAIGEYFGGH
-499 LGQLGQPAHG
+499 LGQLQQPAHG

-543 MPEVL
+543 MPDVL
-548 TVTASTEDGVA
+548 QVTASTEDGVA
-559 MAIEH
+559 MALEH
-564 KTLAGRRRAVSPGI
+564 KTLPVAGVQFHPESLMSLG
-578 ADVAR
+578 
-583 RRSRP
+583 
-588 AHRGERVPA
+588 GEVGLRIVE
-597 WRTDQLMIANR
+597 N
-608 DPKEIPMTFEH
+608 
-619 DLKAAVR
+619 
-626 TIPDYPKPGILF
+626 
-638 RDITTLLGDARAFRR
+638 AFR
-653 AVDELVQPWA
+653 
-663 GNKIDKVAGIE
+663 
-674 ARGFILG
+674 LG
-681 GAVAHQVSAGFVP
+681 APS
-694 IRKKGKLPHT
+694 
-704 TVRIAYSL
+704 
-712 EYGLDEMEMHADAIH
+712 
-727 PGERVILVDDLIAT
+727 
-741 GGTAE
+741 
-746 GAVKLMRQI
+746 
-755 GANVVAACFI
+755 N
-765 IDLPDL
+765 
-771 GGAAKLRAMDVPV
+771 
-784 RTLMAFDGH
+784 